1 MTQWKQEFF
10 LRRLLAAEIYSRGVD
25 DCNLLFYISA
35 RESGFTVN
43 DTLVD
48 ASQPS
53 ALATSELF
61 AWVKAALLHCLTKK
75 GEIEQQECMLAL
87 IQLTV
92 EAAISNRREL
102 QIDKCRTIHPST
114 GRFLSELESLTIPG
128 IEGLPDEL
136 SCKLAPKIVIAA
148 FMKQKPDSRL
158 NQLSKFW
165 KTNGA
170 GHVRCSQ
177 CKRDV
182 MMWVRW
188 QCKICKSYFC
198 FEC

>member
-1 MTQWKQEFF
+1 MPLVSFNASRFGSYIRFTINFA
-10 LRRLLAAEIYSRGVD
+10 LLCSSTFA
-25 DCNLLFYISA
+25 A

-61 AWVKAALLHCLTKK
+61 AWVNAALLHCLTKK
-75 GEIEQQECMLAL
+75 GEIEQQ
-87 IQLTV
+87 
-92 EAAISNRREL
+92 EL

-136 SCKLAPKIVIAA
+136 SCKLAPRIVIAA

-158 NQLSKFW
+158 NQLSKCMFD
-165 KTNGA
+165 
-170 GHVRCSQ
+170 S
-177 CKRDV
+177 
-182 MMWVRW
+182 
-188 QCKICKSYFC
+188 
-198 FEC
+198 

>member
-1 MTQWKQEFF
+1 MPLVSFNASRFGSYIRFTINFS
-10 LRRLLAAEIYSRGVD
+10 LLCSSTFA
-25 DCNLLFYISA
+25 A

-43 DTLVD
+43 DSLVD

-136 SCKLAPKIVIAA
+136 SCKLAPRIVIAA

-158 NQLSKFW
+158 NQLSKCMFD
-165 KTNGA
+165 
-170 GHVRCSQ
+170 S
-177 CKRDV
+177 
-182 MMWVRW
+182 
-188 QCKICKSYFC
+188 
-198 FEC
+198 

>member
-1 MTQWKQEFF
+1 MPLVSFNASRFGSYIRFTINFS
-10 LRRLLAAEIYSRGVD
+10 LLCSSTFA
-25 DCNLLFYISA
+25 A

-75 GEIEQQECMLAL
+75 GEIEQQE
-87 IQLTV
+87 
-92 EAAISNRREL
+92 L

-114 GRFLSELESLTIPG
+114 GQFLSELESLTIPG
-128 IEGLPDEL
+128 IKGQPDEL
-136 SCKLAPKIVIAA
+136 SCKLAPRIVIAA

-158 NQLSKFW
+158 NQLSKCMFD
-165 KTNGA
+165 
-170 GHVRCSQ
+170 S
-177 CKRDV
+177 
-182 MMWVRW
+182 
-188 QCKICKSYFC
+188 
-198 FEC
+198 

>member
-1 MTQWKQEFF
+1 MPLVSFNASRFGSYIRFTINFS
-10 LRRLLAAEIYSRGVD
+10 LLCSSTFA
-25 DCNLLFYISA
+25 A

-75 GEIEQQECMLAL
+75 GEIEQQE
-87 IQLTV
+87 
-92 EAAISNRREL
+92 L

-128 IEGLPDEL
+128 IKGLPDEL
-136 SCKLAPKIVIAA
+136 SCKLAPRIVIAA

-158 NQLSKFW
+158 NQLSKCMFD
-165 KTNGA
+165 
-170 GHVRCSQ
+170 S
-177 CKRDV
+177 
-182 MMWVRW
+182 
-188 QCKICKSYFC
+188 
-198 FEC
+198 

>member
-1 MTQWKQEFF
+1 
-10 LRRLLAAEIYSRGVD
+10 
-25 DCNLLFYISA
+25 
-35 RESGFTVN
+35 
-43 DTLVD
+43 
-48 ASQPS
+48 
-53 ALATSELF
+53 
-61 AWVKAALLHCLTKK
+61 
-75 GEIEQQECMLAL
+75 MLAL

-136 SCKLAPKIVIAA
+136 SCKLAPRIVIAA
-148 FMKQKPDSRL
+148 FMKQNVCLTVKSDYM
-158 NQLSKFW
+158 QLSKSEFNIASLRILLSVW

-198 FEC
+198 FECYNAEICGILEHGSGKDSHQAVFEKGKLKNWTSCFHYSIPLTSARL